1 MVDSARAEVLGAVLA
16 ADPRPVVVDCGRLD
30 APDAGGRTGGVEAIL
45 ACAATHSLLV
55 VRPCY
60 LALRRAVAMPFRPS
74 GVVVVDEVGRCLT
87 PHDVETVLEVPVVA
101 TVPHDVAVGRCVD
114 AGFLGSRL
122 PAGLARALRRAA

>member
-1 MVDSARAEVLGAVLA
+1 MGDGARAEVLGAVLA
-16 ADPRPVVVDCGRLD
+16 ADHRAVVVDCGRLD
-30 APDAGGRTGGVEAIL
+30 AAEAATSAVAVGATL

-87 PHDVETVLEVPVVA
+87 PHDVEAVLEVPVVA
-101 TVPHDVAVGRCVD
+101 TVPHDVAVGRSVD
-114 AGFLGSRL
+114 AGVLASRL
-122 PAGLARALRRAA
+122 PTGLTRALRRAA